1 MVIPNPPAE
10 LFYKFNDIKYHDEPH
25 KYYIG
30 DTQLTSVTTVIH
42 KYEEGFDEE
51 KWSRI
56 KGEEFGVPQ
65 DDVKYAWRF
74 INERATTKGSAIH
87 DYTENLFLNKVFPYP
102 KELIQA
108 KFGYDPVWDEF
119 VETKKLVDRFYEKIK
134 NVLIP
139 IKTELVVYDKEFA
152 VAGMVDMLFYN
163 KKSKMFE
170 IWDWKTNSADKA
182 FNEDPEKVQYLQH
195 PLYLLQN
202 TAMDIY
208 SLQLST
214 YKYII
219 EKNTNIKLGNS
230 YIVWFSHK
238 NEDYEVKKCHDYT
251 LIADDMLRDHRMK
264 YLNQ

>member
-30 DTQLTSVTTVIH
+30 DEQLTSVTTVIH
-42 KYEEGFDEE
+42 KYDEHFDEE
-51 KWSRI
+51 YWS
-56 KGEEFGVPQ
+56 KYKANEYGVPQ

-87 DYTENLFLNKVFPYP
+87 DYLENLFLNKVFPYP
-102 KELIQA
+102 KDLIHK
-108 KFGYDPVWDEF
+108 KFGYDPVWDEY
-119 VETKKLVDRFYEKIK
+119 VQTKKLVDQFYSFTK
-134 NVLIP
+134 NRLIP
-139 IKTELVVYDKEFA
+139 IKTELVVYDKEFL
-152 VAGMVDMLFYN
+152 VAGMVDLLVYN
-163 KKSKMFE
+163 VKAGEFQ
-170 IWDWKTNSADKA
+170 IWDYKTNSADNA
-182 FNEDPEKVQYLQH
+182 FNEDPEKVKYLQH

-202 TAMDIY
+202 TALDIY

-219 EKNTNIKLGNS
+219 EKNTNIRLGDS

-238 NEDYEVKKCHDYT
+238 NEKFEVKKCHDYT
-251 LIADDMLRDHRMK
+251 SIADDMLRDHRMK
-264 YLNQ
+264 LNQ